1 MSNIREVARI
11 AGVSVA
17 TVSRAL
23 SSPEKVSDASIKKV
37 KDAIAKVNYRPNML
51 ARNFR
56 SARSY
61 SIVVMVPNISNP
73 FFGNIIR
80 SVELKAQKLG
90 YSVLLG
96 NTQDQQDRE
105 KEYVKLAETRLADGI
120 IQLRPFQD
128 EDSILQGATFPYV
141 YLCTTEST
149 PGPCVRIDNVAA
161 VERVMEHLFKLKHRR
176 IGLITGPNE
185 NPHTVDRMK
194 GYRQALEKAGIN
206 FDPSLIAEGEYTTW
220 SGADAAAQ
228 LCNVANRPTAIVS
241 MNDEMAIGAIQ
252 ALRSRGLSI
261 PQDISVTG
269 FDNIDYSRYCDP
281 PLTTVGQPTDEMG
294 AKAVDLLVRLINGEN
309 LSEEKYVFPFEF
321 EQRQSTA
328 FAPETVVATQSK

>member
-23 SSPEKVSDASIKKV
+23 SNPEKVSEASIKKV

-61 SIVVMVPNISNP
+61 TIVVMVPNISNP

-80 SVELKAQKLG
+80 SVELQAQKMG

-96 NTQDQQDRE
+96 NTQDIQDRE
-105 KEYVKLAETRLADGI
+105 REYVKLAETRLAEGI

-128 EDSILQGATFPYV
+128 EDPILHGASFPYL
-141 YLCTTEST
+141 YLCTTEAT

-161 VERVMEHLFKLKHRR
+161 IQHVVEHLLKLNHRR
-176 IGLITGPNE
+176 IGLITGPSD
-185 NPHTVDRMK
+185 NPHTVDRFK
-194 GYRQALEKAGIN
+194 GYRLGLEQAGIA
-206 FDPSLIAEGEYTTW
+206 FDPTLVAEGEYTTW
-220 SGADAAAQ
+220 TGADAANK
-228 LCNVANRPTAIVS
+228 LCDSDNRPTAIVC

-252 ALRSRGLSI
+252 ALHSRGLRV
-261 PQDISVTG
+261 PEDISVTG
-269 FDNIDYSRYCDP
+269 FDNIDYASYSDP
-281 PLTTVGQPTDEMG
+281 PLTTVGQPTDNMG
-294 AKAVDLLVRLINGEN
+294 TLAVDLLMRLIQGGN
-309 LSEEKYVFPFEF
+309 LEKEKHIFPYEF
-321 EQRQSTA
+321 VERQSTA
-328 FAPETVVATQSK
+328 AAPDTVIPANKK